1 MPIVTVGPVELYYEV
16 RGSGPPLLFI
26 MGATGDAGHFAT
38 VADRLADG
46 FTVVTYDRRGNSRSA
61 RPSGWEAT
69 TVEEQGDDAAGL
81 LGALD
86 LAPAAVF
93 GTSSGAICALSLVV
107 RHSELVRAAILHEP
121 PMLTVLE
128 RADDVQ
134 AAISQLVEAGMAAG
148 GPRAALER
156 FWRYVAGDVNWDGLE
171 PRLRERMLG
180 NAKTFLGVER
190 TLESHRPEDAT
201 LAAIATPVQ
210 VLLSE
215 QTTPFIAEAAEWLAS
230 RLGVE
235 VSVTPGTHTP
245 YHDHPY
251 ELAQTIRSFLTS
263 AGALPRPLT
272 HR

>member
-1 MPIVTVGPVELYYEV
+1 MPIVTVGPIQLYYEV

-38 VADRLADG
+38 VADRLADE
-46 FTVVTYDRRGNSRSA
+46 FTAVTYDRRGNSRSA
-61 RPSGWEAT
+61 RPLGWETT

-81 LGALD
+81 LRALD

-107 RHSELVRAAILHEP
+107 RHPELVRAAILHEP
-121 PMLTVLE
+121 PLLTVLE
-128 RADDVQ
+128 RADEVQ
-134 AAISQLVEAGMAAG
+134 AAISQLVDGGMAAG
-148 GPRAALER
+148 GPEAALER

-171 PRLRERMLG
+171 PRLQERMLG
-180 NAKTFLGVER
+180 NAQTFLGVER
-190 TLESHRPEDAT
+190 TLESYQPDDAT

-215 QTTPFIAEAAEWLAS
+215 QSTPFIAEVDEWLAT

-235 VSVTPGTHTP
+235 VSLTPGTHTP
-245 YHDHPY
+245 YHDHPD
-251 ELAQTIRSFLTS
+251 ELAQTIRSFFTS
-263 AGALPRPLT
+263 AGAAPRPGSG
-272 HR
+272 